1 MDTEAQRIQL
11 MVQILEHL
19 LASRTGQ
26 PVDPISR
33 VACISAYAQLCSLN
47 PDEPVDHY
55 INAPST
61 GALYKIH
68 LPANPEGFLSQLI
81 LPIIVQRDSA
91 GLCALL
97 STLNGRLQDSAVH
110 PRVKLSILNVENSLL
125 RHSIVTDLPVEQ
137 LAIGRDFC
145 SIRRAL
151 VLDAMDNPP
160 RYFRAEDAMLNES
173 VLHVLYGLYVDA
185 ERDLCLRVGQRD
197 AIMPFYD
204 DALTATR
211 HRKRVLARIFRSAIA
226 ANQRAALITVEAMR
240 EKLDQYGGSLDGD
253 DMNQLERM
261 IEYYDG
267 GQDEVEIRSMT
278 IQLASATFRGTDPS
292 EIYTVMQFVLPLELK
307 ASVPEVKKWGNLPSG
322 PFEIVFRR
330 IQSVYEDPMMTFL
343 ANIGSEKI
351 DGLGLPSSFL
361 SDVNPE
367 TGASS
372 ALVLLKLGGLVALDF
387 DVTDDGGIAEKAFE
401 DARAIRGG
409 QFFPHKEMSVGL
421 LRTLYREAP
430 DQFPLKCRLDDLHI
444 DAFSNYLVDYRYRL
458 KDVGD
463 ILVYQKSYLLTRR
476 DAFVQARMRY
486 ADKIGELY
494 RQDEQVNIKALL
506 DNSVIRTNESLR
518 NFVYKVLKL
527 TVKECIERHS
537 CWGYLWEE
545 NPRQP
550 KLETD
555 IHPFIDSHLRT
566 VLELKGVRVSREP
579 RMANG
584 AVDFFCSFTTRRD
597 DVLKVCIE
605 VKNAHAAGLMSG
617 VSKQLPA
624 YMSGEH
630 TTHGIYLVM
639 WYKGADWSKP
649 DGFGSIGELT
659 SALEARRPKD
669 DMTID
674 LMIVNCTK
682 PVPPSKK

>member
-1 MDTEAQRIQL
+1 MDAEAQRIQL

-33 VACISAYAQLCSLN
+33 VACVSAYVQLCSLN
-47 PDEPVDHY
+47 PDEPVDLY

-61 GALYKIH
+61 GALYKIY
-68 LPANPEGFLSQLI
+68 LPASPEGFLSQLI

-97 STLNGRLQDSAVH
+97 SALNGRLQDSAVH
-110 PRVKLSILNVENSLL
+110 PRVKLSVLNVENSLL
-125 RHSIVTDLPVEQ
+125 RHSVVTDLPVEQ

-145 SIRRAL
+145 AIRRAL

-160 RYFRAEDAMLNES
+160 KYFRAEDAMVNES
-173 VLHVLYGLYVDA
+173 VLHVLYGLYVDT
-185 ERDLCLRVGQRD
+185 ERDLCLRVGQHD

-226 ANQRAALITVEAMR
+226 ANHRAALITVEAMR

-267 GQDEVEIRSMT
+267 GQNEVEIRSLT
-278 IQLASATFRGTDPS
+278 IQLANATFRGTDPS

-307 ASVPEVKKWGNLPSG
+307 ASVPEAKKGRSSPSG

-430 DQFPLKCRLDDLHI
+430 DQFPLKCGLDDLHI

-463 ILVYQKSYLLTRR
+463 ILVYQKSYLLTSR
-476 DAFVQARMRY
+476 DAFVRARIRY
-486 ADKIGELY
+486 ADRISELY

-506 DNSVIRTNESLR
+506 DNSAIRTNESLR
-518 NFVYKVLKL
+518 NFVYKVLEL
-527 TVKECIERHS
+527 TVKEYIERHA
-537 CWGYLWEE
+537 CWGYLWEG
-545 NPRQP
+545 NPKQP
-550 KLETD
+550 KMETD
-555 IHPFIDSHLRT
+555 VHPFIDSHLRT
-566 VLELKGVRVSREP
+566 VLELKGVRVSREV
-579 RMANG
+579 RIANG
-584 AVDFFCSFTTRRD
+584 AVDFFCSFTTKRN

-605 VKNAHAAGLMSG
+605 VKNAHSAGLTSG

-624 YMSGEH
+624 YMNGEH
-630 TTHGIYLVM
+630 TKHGIYLVM

-649 DGFGSIGELT
+649 DGFGSLGELT